1 MPLIKEK
8 EIINVI
14 SDDDKNN
21 LVNIFNA
28 YFEDILHDES
38 ITFTESVTN
47 NMLIGYAYNLLEY
60 SDLWDEIIMK
70 NMQIIRDEISKNKL
84 GKEVFPDPNLVNTA
98 YSIFFVWKNTNY
110 FKKFVYSFNDY
121 IVDLTNTYI
130 QYFYENKKN
139 IGYNFFSLSSGLSGI
154 GNYLLGFEGEY
165 QAVIE
170 EILKI
175 LVFIT
180 DEETGNTSRI
190 TKQIDIF
197 ENHLDFGLRNGIGGF
212 LLVMVKAYNNN
223 IVIPGQKKAMHSII
237 HTYQQYVVYI
247 NNTTYWPGVLKLDS
261 QIDLKDA
268 GNTKETWAYGA
279 LAIGRILYLAGQS
292 VQDNDLIDW
301 ASNIMQN
308 KSRMF
313 PNEFGV
319 MNASLF
325 NGYSGLLSIFDAI
338 HRNDSSIEYCNMSNE
353 LLKKIINLCIKDPQP
368 TFKLKN
374 ILLVSERITEVET
387 FDDYTLGEGNTGII
401 LSLVSTFSTA
411 KQILHPYLGIS

>member
-1 MPLIKEK
+1 
-8 EIINVI
+8 
-14 SDDDKNN
+14 
-21 LVNIFNA
+21 
-28 YFEDILHDES
+28 
-38 ITFTESVTN
+38 
-47 NMLIGYAYNLLEY
+47 
-60 SDLWDEIIMK
+60 
-70 NMQIIRDEISKNKL
+70 
-84 GKEVFPDPNLVNTA
+84 
-98 YSIFFVWKNTNY
+98 
-110 FKKFVYSFNDY
+110 
-121 IVDLTNTYI
+121 
-130 QYFYENKKN
+130 
-139 IGYNFFSLSSGLSGI
+139 
-154 GNYLLGFEGEY
+154 
-165 QAVIE
+165 
-170 EILKI
+170 
-175 LVFIT
+175 
-180 DEETGNTSRI
+180 
-190 TKQIDIF
+190 
-197 ENHLDFGLRNGIGGF
+197 
-212 LLVMVKAYNNN
+212 
-223 IVIPGQKKAMHSII
+223 MHSII